1 MRHPQSSQQVG
12 YVFDAKMTPMIDV
25 IFQLLIFFL
34 CTAGFAK
41 PESVL
46 PTELP
51 RDAAVSTTPVN
62 PREDTEVVRIQLTGT
77 EPVEIELNSKGV
89 ATVADLMERLKRI
102 AQISNDIPVVL
113 DAASEVSIGEV
124 IEIYDGALSSGL
136 LNVHFAARSPADD
149 LKSE

>member
-1 MRHPQSSQQVG
+1 MG

-34 CTAGFAK
+34 CTAGFAV

-51 RDAAVSTTPVN
+51 RDAAVSTTPVD
-62 PREDTEVVRIQLTGT
+62 PQEDTEIVRVRLAGT
-77 EPVEIELNSKGV
+77 EPVQIQLNSQPV
-89 ATVADLMERLKRI
+89 ATTIDLMERLKQI
-102 AQISNDIPVVL
+102 AQISTDVPVVL
-113 DAASEVSIGEV
+113 DVASEVPIGEV
-124 IEIYDGALSSGL
+124 IGIYDGALSSGL
-136 LNVHFAARSPADD
+136 LNVHFAARLPAAD